1 VTVQIG
7 MLCDRIRP
15 DERMVIDAAKKKDVD
30 LKVHNVDELVFDVAK
45 DPGTKFENVILQ
57 RVMSYFKSMHVT
69 ALLEN
74 SGIKVV
80 NSFNAA
86 LVCGNKL
93 LTSIALSKAG
103 VPTPKTVV
111 AFTDDSAVKALDK
124 IGYPAILKPVVGSW
138 GRLIAPLKDLD
149 SSRAILET
157 REYMFPLYQVFYIQE
172 MIQNLLRDIR
182 CFVIGDSAVA
192 AIYRYSAPGEWRTNV
207 ARGGRAETCPIT
219 SELEELC
226 VKATEAVGGGAFG
239 VDMMETPNGLV
250 VHEVNYTTEFKA
262 TTESTGVDIPGL
274 MLDYLIDMARR

>member
-15 DERMVIDAAKKKDVD
+15 DERMVIDAAKRKDVD
-30 LKVHNVDELVFDVAK
+30 LKVHNVDELVFDVTK
-45 DPGTKFENVILQ
+45 DLGTKFENVILQ

-86 LVCGNKL
+86 FVCGNKL

-124 IGYPAILKPVVGSW
+124 VGYPAILKPVVGSW

-149 SSRAILET
+149 SARAILET

-182 CFVIGDSAVA
+182 CFVIGDRAVA

-226 VKATEAVGGGAFG
+226 VKATKAVGGGAFG

-262 TTESTGVDIPGL
+262 TTESTGVDIPSL

>member
-1 VTVQIG
+1 MTVQIG

-15 DERMVIDAAKKKDVD
+15 DERMVIDAAKRKDVD
-30 LKVHNVDELVFDVAK
+30 LKVHNVDELVFDVTK
-45 DPGTKFENVILQ
+45 DLGTKFENVILQ

-86 LVCGNKL
+86 FVCGNKL

-124 IGYPAILKPVVGSW
+124 VGYPAILKPVVGSW

-149 SSRAILET
+149 SARAILET

-182 CFVIGDSAVA
+182 CFVIGDRAVA

-226 VKATEAVGGGAFG
+226 VKATKAVGGGAFG

-262 TTESTGVDIPGL
+262 TTESTGVDIPSL

>member
-1 VTVQIG
+1 MTVQIG

-15 DERMVIDAAKKKDVD
+15 DERMIIDAAKRKDVD
-30 LKVHNVDELVFDVAK
+30 LKVHNVDELVFDVTK
-45 DPGTKFENVILQ
+45 DLGTKFENVILQ

-86 LVCGNKL
+86 FVCGNKL

-124 IGYPAILKPVVGSW
+124 VGYPAILKPVVGSW

-149 SSRAILET
+149 SARAILET

-182 CFVIGDSAVA
+182 CFVIGDRAVA

-226 VKATEAVGGGAFG
+226 VKATKAVGGGAFG

-262 TTESTGVDIPGL
+262 TTESTGVDIPSL